1 MGSFREFYFQ
11 ALKRGSCAL
20 CAFLEEE
27 VGKGIKFEYFYD
39 VNCQCV
45 VTHSLWAITFNLY
58 PVGSGLLSVGN
69 YIHFPA
75 SVKPNLICLRSH
87 CQLS

>member
-27 VGKGIKFEYFYD
+27 EEVREGIKFEYSYD
-39 VNCQCV
+39 VNA
-45 VTHSLWAITFNLY
+45 L
-58 PVGSGLLSVGN
+58 
-69 YIHFPA
+69 
-75 SVKPNLICLRSH
+75 
-87 CQLS
+87 

>member
-27 VGKGIKFEYFYD
+27 EAGRGIKFEYFYD
-39 VNCQCV
+39 VNA
-45 VTHSLWAITFNLY
+45 L
-58 PVGSGLLSVGN
+58 
-69 YIHFPA
+69 
-75 SVKPNLICLRSH
+75 
-87 CQLS
+87 

>member
-27 VGKGIKFEYFYD
+27 EEEVGEGIKFKYFYD
-39 VNCQCV
+39 VNA
-45 VTHSLWAITFNLY
+45 L
-58 PVGSGLLSVGN
+58 
-69 YIHFPA
+69 
-75 SVKPNLICLRSH
+75 
-87 CQLS
+87 

>member
-27 VGKGIKFEYFYD
+27 GIKFEYSND
-39 VNCQCV
+39 VNA
-45 VTHSLWAITFNLY
+45 L
-58 PVGSGLLSVGN
+58 
-69 YIHFPA
+69 
-75 SVKPNLICLRSH
+75 
-87 CQLS
+87 

>member
-27 VGKGIKFEYFYD
+27 EVGKGIKFEYSYD
-39 VNCQCV
+39 SV
-45 VTHSLWAITFNLY
+45 VTHSLWAIPFNLY

-69 YIHFPA
+69 YIHFLVQ
-75 SVKPNLICLRSH
+75 VKPNLICLRSN

>member
-27 VGKGIKFEYFYD
+27 EEEEEGKRIKFEYFYD
-39 VNCQCV
+39 VNA
-45 VTHSLWAITFNLY
+45 L
-58 PVGSGLLSVGN
+58 
-69 YIHFPA
+69 
-75 SVKPNLICLRSH
+75 
-87 CQLS
+87 